1 MLAGCESIQVFKNRL
16 NENLSEMVQMKQS
29 CLRNKRF
36 GMETKLFYV
45 LPLPSPHKSY
55 CFVGIPHTS
64 KKIKTLTY
72 ESLSVT
78 VTSPHLKVAFPSV
91 PSPSCYN
98 SPCTLLSWHLC
109 IAGKSEGNA
118 KGEQAWHRGR
128 KRNFA
133 SPPGMGGIGRL
144 RHKTHTM
151 AWRLLS
157 REEAADELSGGTEME
172 SWPKDSYQ
180 TTDTHQ
186 AKPQQSSH
194 YSQCCTEG
202 FKAATATCIIIS
214 ADYMGGRH
222 AKVIAGRLANFMLA
236 LHVFPGQSLP
246 FTSKKLKRNMWIFVF
261 NSHYLWAGEF
271 TFFL

>member
-1 MLAGCESIQVFKNRL
+1 
-16 NENLSEMVQMKQS
+16 MKIYQKWCRWS
-29 CLRNKRF
+29 NPASGTRDF
-36 GMETKLFYV
+36 GWKLKFLMFFLYLPPTK
-45 LPLPSPHKSY
+45 
-55 CFVGIPHTS
+55 
-64 KKIKTLTY
+64 
-72 ESLSVT
+72 VT
-78 VTSPHLKVAFPSV
+78 VLLAYPTHVQENQNSYVRVSQCYSHLTSPHLKVAFPSV

-151 AWRLLS
+151 VWRLLS

-246 FTSKKLKRNMWIFVF
+246 FTLKKLKRNMWIFVF